1 MRIQRLLI
9 RQTAL
14 DFSGEQAGLY
24 ASQPIEVA
32 TYCRF
37 CEAAASANRTKPMIS
52 YLGEGTLYV
61 DFDRRACKN
70 RDSS

>member
-1 MRIQRLLI
+1 MRIKRLLT

-37 CEAAASANRTKPMIS
+37 SEAAASANRLKVIIAC
-52 YLGEGTLYV
+52 LGEGTLYV
-61 DFDRRACKN
+61 DLIAELAKIGI
-70 RDSS
+70 